1 MIPSGQ
7 TLLIA
12 AVSVLA
18 AAPCAA
24 QSIQGVIVSESTHRP
39 IGQAR
44 VALVDDSGH
53 VVARY
58 TSDSVSGA
66 FYLNAPKRGVY
77 EVRILVG
84 NGGLSFSPF
93 FRLETNQTIDG
104 AFAAPDYTQAFLD
117 AFLADD
123 VTKAAAYTA
132 SVDSVLRYPD
142 EMLQARRNG
151 IVRARFIVD
160 RDGRPDMNTLQV
172 IESDDS
178 SFARSVVNALPRIH
192 FTAAER
198 YGVAVAQV
206 FDLGVDFCLKDAALR
221 LTGPSVITVRAP

>member
-1 MIPSGQ
+1 MRFSRQ

-12 AVSVLA
+12 AGSSLA
-18 AAPCAA
+18 AAPCLA

-39 IGQAR
+39 IGRAR
-44 VALVDDSGH
+44 VALVDESGQ

-77 EVRILVG
+77 EVSILVG
-84 NGGLSFSPF
+84 HGGLSFSPF
-93 FRLETNQTIDG
+93 YSLEANQTIDG
-104 AFAAPDYTQAFLD
+104 AFAAPDYAKAFLD

-123 VTKAAAYTA
+123 VTTVAAYKP

-142 EMLQARRNG
+142 SMLQARRNG
-151 IVRARFIVD
+151 IVRARFVVD
-160 RDGRPDMNTLQV
+160 RDGKVDMNTLQV
-172 IESDDS
+172 VESDDS
-178 SFARSVVNALPRIH
+178 SFARSVVSALPRLQ

-198 YGVAVAQV
+198 DGLAVAQV
-206 FDLGVDFCLKDAALR
+206 FDMSVDFCMKDAPLR
-221 LTGPSVITVRAP
+221 LKGPSVITVRAP

>member
-1 MIPSGQ
+1 MKLSRQ

-12 AVSVLA
+12 ALSSLA
-18 AAPCAA
+18 AAPCMA
-24 QSIQGVIVSESTHRP
+24 QSIQGVVVSEGTHRP
-39 IGQAR
+39 IGRAR
-44 VALVDDSGH
+44 VSLVDESGH
-53 VVARY
+53 VVASY

-66 FYLNAPKRGVY
+66 FYLNAPKRGAY

-93 FRLETNQTIDG
+93 YQLENNQTIDG
-104 AFAAPDYTQAFLD
+104 AFAAPDYAQAFLD

-123 VTKAAAYTA
+123 VTKAAAYRP
-132 SVDSVLRYPD
+132 SVDSILRYPD

-160 RDGRPDMNTLQV
+160 RDGRPDTSTFQV
-172 IESDDS
+172 VESDDS

-198 YGVAVAQV
+198 DGVAVPQV
-206 FDLGVDFCLKDAALR
+206 FDMGVDFCMKGVARR
-221 LTGPSVITVRAP
+221 LSGPSVITVRAP

>member
-1 MIPSGQ
+1 MIPSRQ

-12 AVSVLA
+12 AVSTLA
-18 AAPCAA
+18 AVPCAA

-39 IGQAR
+39 IGRAR

-53 VVARY
+53 VVASY

-66 FYLNAPKRGVY
+66 FYLNAPKRGAY

-93 FRLETNQTIDG
+93 YQLEADQTLDG
-104 AFAAPDYTQAFLD
+104 AFAAPDYNQAFLN

-123 VTKAAAYTA
+123 VTKAAAYQP
-132 SVDSVLRYPD
+132 SVDSVLRYPA

-151 IVRARFIVD
+151 IVRTRFVVD
-160 RDGRPDMNTLQV
+160 RDGRPDTSTVQV

-178 SFARSVVNALPRIH
+178 SFARSVLKALPRIH

-206 FDLGVDFCLKDAALR
+206 FEMGVDFCMKGVALR
-221 LTGPSVITVRAP
+221 LRGPSVITVRAP